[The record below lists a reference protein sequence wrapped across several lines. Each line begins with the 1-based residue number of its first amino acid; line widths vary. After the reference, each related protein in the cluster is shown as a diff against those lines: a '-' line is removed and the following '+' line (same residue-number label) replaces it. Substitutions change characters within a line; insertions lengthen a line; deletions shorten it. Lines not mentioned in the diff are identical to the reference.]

1 MLTRE
6 ELIAHV
12 VAQHRALTQPA
23 APTAD
28 AAAPREPATPT
39 PAAQQK
45 EPTVSENA
53 HNDAARKP
61 MKTNLERSQA
71 EVIKRFKAAN
81 RVEQKSR
88 RQEENAAATR
98 HAADRIRR
106 DGGRSL

>member
-1 MLTRE
+1 M
-6 ELIAHV
+6 
-12 VAQHRALTQPA
+12 AQHRAQTQQA
-23 APTAD
+23 TPTTD
-28 AAAPREPATPT
+28 AAAPHEPATPT
-39 PAAQQK
+39 PATQQK

-61 MKTNLERSQA
+61 MKTDLERSQA